1 MQDFIKI
8 LLIAGAVALLAVVGM
23 TMLSHKP
30 AKPPMPNKPATTQ
43 APKEVWQGA
52 LEISGFKAR
61 LVLRIWEATDGTLT
75 GNLESVDQ
83 GGKNTPA
90 DNLTFQGGVLRFG
103 IKTGQGQ
110 YEGTVKEDGSEIS
123 GTWTQ
128 FGRSFPLV
136 FHKSDNTAGLPD
148 SKQSPESKKAPT
160 QVWQGALVAG
170 GSKLRLVLKI
180 WEATDS
186 TLTAKVDSPDQGAMD
201 LPVDTISFKEKKL
214 SFEMNM
220 LGASYEGV
228 LNESGTEISGTFKQ
242 RGASFPLVLKKS
254 DQAALAEV
262 KHPQEPK
269 KPYPYKEEEIVFANA
284 KAGVK
289 LAGTLTMP
297 KSGSP
302 FPAVV
307 LITGSGPQN
316 RDEELLGHKPFLVLA
331 DYLTRRG
338 IAVLRFDDRGVGKST
353 GDFSK
358 ATSADFATDALAAV
372 EYLKTRKEINLKQ
385 IGLIGHSEGGLIA
398 PMVAVQSPDVAFIV
412 LMAGPGVPGDE
423 ILYLQEALISKVMG
437 RNEEEIAKNREVQKR
452 MYAVVKEEKDQ
463 VAAEQK
469 LREILKDASAKMS
482 ASEDAINAQIE
493 QSLSPWFRYFLNY
506 DPRPTLQKVK
516 CPVLAING
524 EKDLQVPPQQNLPE
538 IEKALKAGGNS
549 DYSIVKL
556 PSLNHLFQTSK
567 TGAPSEY
574 AQIEETIAPVALE
587 TMGNWILQH
596 TQKY

>member
-1 MQDFIKI
+1 
-8 LLIAGAVALLAVVGM
+8 
-23 TMLSHKP
+23 
-30 AKPPMPNKPATTQ
+30 MPNKPATTQ